1 MEHANPKADLLPRV
15 ALALTS
21 VGLSIAAI
29 LAALVGADVINVT
42 WNAKILP
49 WITLAG
55 LVPFCVIALVV
66 SCSSCYLHRDMR
78 SVTAIVLGLIA
89 AAASIGAFFL
99 IVLTSIARHPV

>member
-1 MEHANPKADLLPRV
+1 MEHANPRADLLPQV
-15 ALALTS
+15 ALVLTS
-21 VGLSIAAI
+21 IGLAVSAI
-29 LAALVGADVINVT
+29 LAVLVGADVISVA
-42 WNAKILP
+42 WNAKLLP

-55 LVPFCVIALVV
+55 LVPFCVIGLVV

-89 AAASIGAFFL
+89 TAASIGAFFL